1 LYQYQFIRE
10 QVQTNIK
17 SRTTENKPHNNRIY
31 FVLRKTEIN
40 IRFSSQMPCIQEE
53 LQGGTLFILD
63 QMGENDYLIQEYAQ
77 SSKRYFSETFLHL
90 PK

>member
-1 LYQYQFIRE
+1 
-10 QVQTNIK
+10 
-17 SRTTENKPHNNRIY
+17 
-31 FVLRKTEIN
+31 
-40 IRFSSQMPCIQEE
+40 MPCIQEE

-63 QMGENDYLIQEYAQ
+63 QMGENDYLMQEYAQ